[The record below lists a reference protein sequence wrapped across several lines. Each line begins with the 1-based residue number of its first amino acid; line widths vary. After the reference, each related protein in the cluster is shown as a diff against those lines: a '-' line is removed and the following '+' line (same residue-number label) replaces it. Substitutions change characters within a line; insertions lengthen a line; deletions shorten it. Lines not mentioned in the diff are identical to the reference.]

1 MTLWPISMFSRIL
14 EMDSPTVPASQAGGN
29 SENSSTA
36 RLVSSSLRCTSMTL
50 RM

>member
-14 EMDSPTVPASQAGGN
+14 AADSPAVPMNQAGGN

-36 RLVSSSLRCTSMTL
+36 RLPASRPRWVLITV